1 MSCLFLAKKM
11 EQVAKVIPLH
21 FYNIYLSIEV
31 LSPFNKGVMKICTFP
46 TPSTSHPPPEPPKM
60 LPSTPIRGT
69 KQATHVT
76 MCHLDGD
83 FRITGCAWYCGD
95 WTFVSMILDVFFC
108 IFMVDVYLKIPIYIY
123 VYISNTVHINII
135 NICIT
140 YNHIGW
146 IIGCISVPASWR
158 IHIKQK
164 RGTSSKLK
172 DCYWDR
178 DTAKPTTK
186 SNQIPKLLVVEQ
198 RIHGYSLPEKIP
210 SQKERIV
217 VQPSFFRGKLL
228 VSGRV
233 TTPMYQW
240 LFLVPLKGG
249 RDYIT
254 PQKARTISGI

>member
-1 MSCLFLAKKM
+1 MHLFLGYRFW
-11 EQVAKVIPLH
+11 ECTIS
-21 FYNIYLSIEV
+21 FYISR
-31 LSPFNKGVMKICTFP
+31 CTFLNTKSLEYVAP
-46 TPSTSHPPPEPPKM
+46 TRRL
-60 LPSTPIRGT
+60 LPFAHI
-69 KQATHVT
+69 
-76 MCHLDGD
+76 
-83 FRITGCAWYCGD
+83 Y
-95 WTFVSMILDVFFC
+95 
-108 IFMVDVYLKIPIYIY
+108 IYIY

-198 RIHGYSLPEKIP
+198 RIHVYSLPEKIP

-217 VQPSFFRGKLL
+217 FQPSFFRGKLL

-233 TTPMYQW
+233 TTPTYQW
-240 LFLVPLKGG
+240 LFLVPVKGG

-254 PQKARTISGI
+254 PHKARTISGILPANWGIII

>member
-1 MSCLFLAKKM
+1 MYICK
-11 EQVAKVIPLH
+11 
-21 FYNIYLSIEV
+21 YL
-31 LSPFNKGVMKICTFP
+31 
-46 TPSTSHPPPEPPKM
+46 
-60 LPSTPIRGT
+60 
-69 KQATHVT
+69 
-76 MCHLDGD
+76 
-83 FRITGCAWYCGD
+83 
-95 WTFVSMILDVFFC
+95 
-108 IFMVDVYLKIPIYIY
+108 YIY
-123 VYISNTVHINII
+123 CKYCTYGKQIYRYICVLHIII
-135 NICIT
+135 L
-140 YNHIGW
+140 G
-146 IIGCISVPASWR
+146 ASLSQHRGKWR
-158 IHIKQK
+158 IHIKKK

-198 RIHGYSLPEKIP
+198 RIHGYSLPEKFP

-217 VQPSFFRGKLL
+217 FQPSFFRGKLL